1 MDFKICGTA
10 KGVTATQMD
19 MKVDGLPY
27 EVLAQ
32 ALEQARVGRLHIL
45 GEMLKTLDAP
55 RADFKEHAPRIVTI
69 EIPKE
74 SIGPVIGP
82 GGRVIQEIQAE
93 TGAHIS
99 IDEVDG
105 RGVVEIMS
113 ENKASIDAAL
123 ARVNAIAFPPQA
135 DIGVNYRGKVKTIMP
150 YGAFVEIFPGTDGLL
165 HVSELDW
172 KRIDRVEDVLKEGE
186 MVDFQVVGK
195 DPRTGKLKL
204 SRRVLLPKPEG
215 YVEREPAMEGGERRE
230 RRDRDDRPRR
240 EFRDRGPRRD

>member
-1 MDFKICGTA
+1 MDAGVKIKAPVSGIAMGMISDGKRHAILSDILGDEDFLGDMDFKICGTE

-45 GEMLKTLDAP
+45 GEMLKTLDKP
-55 RADFKEHAPRIVTI
+55 REDYKPHAPRIISI

-74 SIGPVIGP
+74 SIGPIIGP

-99 IDEVDG
+99 IEEVDG

-135 DIGVNYRGKVKTIMP
+135 EIGVNYKGKVKTIMP

-165 HVSELDW
+165 HVSELEW
-172 KRIDRVEDVLKEGE
+172 RRIDRVEDVLKEG
-186 MVDFQVVGK
+186 DIICLLYTSPS
-195 DPRTGKLKL
+195 PR
-204 SRRVLLPKPEG
+204 
-215 YVEREPAMEGGERRE
+215 
-230 RRDRDDRPRR
+230 D
-240 EFRDRGPRRD
+240 